1 MMFEQQENEFDFW
14 DELPESV
21 KNEVE
26 ESIIAADKGLGKP
39 HEEVMKKY
47 L

>member
-1 MMFEQQENEFDFW
+1 MLEQQDNEFDFW
-14 DELPESV
+14 DELPKSV

-26 ESIIAADKGLGKP
+26 ESIIEADKGLRKP